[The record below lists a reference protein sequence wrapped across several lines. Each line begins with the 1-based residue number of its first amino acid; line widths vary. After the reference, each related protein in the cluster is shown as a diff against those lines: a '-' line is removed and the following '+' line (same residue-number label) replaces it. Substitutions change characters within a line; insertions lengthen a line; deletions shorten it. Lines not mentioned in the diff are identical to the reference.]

1 MELLQTL
8 WSHGIA
14 AELARDARSPEDL
27 AAQYRDENYS
37 WVIIMKQDNTLKIK
51 TLGRKD
57 VADVD
62 LPANQLFSWL
72 KSEVRDRDTRALGRL
87 RGAAAQGEAASSAAE
102 LESDQDVKIL
112 VAQTKSKKFN
122 RQAVVEQAQVSA
134 QRLVQG
140 FLEGPIAAVETTDNV
155 MDMLRGTS
163 LSDPESWKK
172 VEQAVTTAEK
182 KYVREIHDMLD
193 EWRWEW
199 STKKGSRHAFVY
211 NFRSAN
217 CLYYDLGA

>member
-8 WSHGIA
+8 WSHGVS

-27 AAQYRDENYS
+27 LAQHRDENYS
-37 WVIIMKQDNTLKIK
+37 WIIIMKQDDALKIK
-51 TLGRKD
+51 TVGRKD

-72 KSEVRDRDTRALGRL
+72 KSEVRDRDARTLGRL
-87 RGAAAQGEAASSAAE
+87 RGAAAQGESASHTAE
-102 LESDQDVKIL
+102 VESEQDVSIL

-122 RQAVVEQAQVSA
+122 RQAVVEQAQASA
-134 QRLVQG
+134 QRLVQS
-140 FLEGPIAAVETTDNV
+140 FLEGPIAAIETTDSV

-163 LSDPESWKK
+163 LSDPESWKR
-172 VEQAVTTAEK
+172 VEQGVTTAEK
-182 KYVREIHDMLD
+182 KYVKEIHDMLST
-193 EWRWEW
+193 WRWEW
-199 STKKGSRHAFVY
+199 SAKKGSRHAFVY
-211 NFRSAN
+211 NFRTAN